1 MMHEAKASVPGD
13 GRTGGQSRRWA
24 WTLVIFLMLGLAWP
38 ALSASASRRSSKS
51 SDKKDPPA
59 IANPLLPGG
68 SLEASEKAG
77 GHLLAR
83 HVGKTEEEL
92 RQRLKSD
99 PKISAASSFKDRA
112 SAEEGI
118 TAAIMLNSKRIE
130 DWLKGKQDRLVFVY
144 KHKKPI
150 GISVARNAPQAR
162 EAFFLRLVLVRDSRF
177 EEGWK
182 ILTGYP
188 EL

>member
-1 MMHEAKASVPGD
+1 MMRQAKTFAAGD
-13 GRTGGQSRRWA
+13 GRIGGQSKRWA
-24 WTLVIFLMLGLAWP
+24 WTLVLLFLLALAWP
-38 ALSASASRRSSKS
+38 ALSPAAPRKS
-51 SDKKDPPA
+51 STGTDKKDQPA

-83 HVGKTEEEL
+83 HVGKTEQEL

-112 SAEEGI
+112 TAEEGI

-130 DWLKGKQDRLVFVY
+130 AWLKGKQDRLVFIY
-144 KHKKPI
+144 KHKTPV
-150 GISVARNAPQAR
+150 GISIARNAPSAR
-162 EAFFLRLVLVRDSRF
+162 EAFYLRLVLVRDSHF

>member
-1 MMHEAKASVPGD
+1 MMREAKTSASGD
-13 GRTGGQSRRWA
+13 GWIGGQSKRWA
-24 WTLVIFLMLGLAWP
+24 WTLIMLFLWSLGWP
-38 ALSASASRRSSKS
+38 ALSAAAPSRSPRG
-51 SDKKDPPA
+51 SDKKDPSA
-59 IANPLLPGG
+59 IVNPLLPGG

-83 HVGKTEEEL
+83 HVGKTEAEL

-112 SAEEGI
+112 IAEEGI
-118 TAAIMLNSKRIE
+118 TAAILLNSKRIE
-130 DWLKGKQDRLVFVY
+130 AWLKGKQDRLVFIY
-144 KHKKPI
+144 KHKTPV
-150 GISVARNAPQAR
+150 GISVARNTPAAR
-162 EAFFLRLVLVRDSRF
+162 EAFYLRLVLVRDSRF